1 MRQLNPNGAFQ
12 EVMVKGHLNSFSD
25 VPLEIEQET
34 DEVDKS
40 TTENLDHSIFSPMMQ
55 QAFLTYEEA
64 QNGNIQ
70 FEGSTSYQDQISL
83 LKKEILEKNQQ
94 ISEKN
99 QQISEMKGLLSE
111 KDEEILELR
120 SKLSNPT
127 FQQ

>member
-40 TTENLDHSIFSPMMQ
+40 TTENLDHSIFSPTMQ
-55 QAFLTYEEA
+55 QAFLTNKEA

-94 ISEKN
+94 ISE
-99 QQISEMKGLLSE
+99 MKGLLSE
-111 KDEEILELR
+111 KDKEILELR

>member
-12 EVMVKGHLNSFSD
+12 VMVKGHLNSFGD

-34 DEVDKS
+34 DEVDKL
-40 TTENLDHSIFSPMMQ
+40 TTENHSIFPPKMQ
-55 QAFLTYEEA
+55 QVFLTNVEA
-64 QNGNIQ
+64 HNGNVQ
-70 FEGSTSYQDQISL
+70 FEGSTSYQDQIQL

-94 ISEKN
+94 ISE
-99 QQISEMKGLLSE
+99 MKSLLSE

-127 FQQ
+127 FQS

>member
-12 EVMVKGHLNSFSD
+12 EGMVKGHLNSFGD

-40 TTENLDHSIFSPMMQ
+40 TTENHSIFPPKMQ
-55 QAFLTYEEA
+55 QVFLTNVEA
-64 QNGNIQ
+64 HNGNVQ
-70 FEGSTSYQDQISL
+70 FEGSTSYQDQIQL
-83 LKKEILEKNQQ
+83 LKKEIL
-94 ISEKN
+94 EKN

-111 KDEEILELR
+111 KDEKILELS

-127 FQQ
+127 FQS

>member
-55 QAFLTYEEA
+55 QAFLTNKEA

-94 ISEKN
+94 ISE
-99 QQISEMKGLLSE
+99 MKGLLSK

>member
-1 MRQLNPNGAFQ
+1 
-12 EVMVKGHLNSFSD
+12 MVTGHLNSLSD

-34 DEVDKS
+34 DEVDNS

-55 QAFLTYEEA
+55 QAFLAYEEA

-70 FEGSTSYQDQISL
+70 FEGSTSYQL
-83 LKKEILEKNQQ
+83 LKKE

-127 FQQ
+127 FQS

>member
-1 MRQLNPNGAFQ
+1 MRQLNSNGAFQ
-12 EVMVKGHLNSFSD
+12 EVMVTGHLNSLSD

-34 DEVDKS
+34 DEVDNS

-55 QAFLTYEEA
+55 QAFLAYEEA

-70 FEGSTSYQDQISL
+70 FEGSTSYQDL
-83 LKKEILEKNQQ
+83 KFLKKEIL
-94 ISEKN
+94 EKN

-127 FQQ
+127 FQP

>member
-12 EVMVKGHLNSFSD
+12 EVMVKAHLNSLSD

-55 QAFLTYEEA
+55 QAFLTNEEA

-70 FEGSTSYQDQISL
+70 YEGSTSYQDQISL

-94 ISEKN
+94 ISE
-99 QQISEMKGLLSE
+99 MKGLLSE
-111 KDEEILELR
+111 KDAEILELR
-120 SKLSNPT
+120 SKLLNPT

>member
-1 MRQLNPNGAFQ
+1 MRQLNPNEAFL
-12 EVMVKGHLNSFSD
+12 EVMVKGHLNSLSD

-94 ISEKN
+94 ISE
-99 QQISEMKGLLSE
+99 MKGLLSK